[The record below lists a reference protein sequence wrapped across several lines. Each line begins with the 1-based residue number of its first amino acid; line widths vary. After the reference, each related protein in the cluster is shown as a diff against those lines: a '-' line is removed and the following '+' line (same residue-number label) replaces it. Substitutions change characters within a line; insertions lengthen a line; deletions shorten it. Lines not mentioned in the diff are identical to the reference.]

1 MKVWLNDEIVDGE
14 HARLSVRDHGLLYGD
29 GVFEGIRIY
38 NGRAFRLADHLRRLA
53 YSSAYIGL
61 DLPYPLER
69 IGGIVEET
77 AAAFGEH
84 EAYVR
89 LLVTRGVGELG
100 VDPFSCEAP
109 QLVCIVA
116 RIALYDCE
124 SIQTGL
130 NMVTTSVRK
139 PPPDVLNPEVKS
151 LNYLNSVM
159 AKREARLRGAHEG
172 LVLNMQGT
180 VAEASVA
187 NVFAWIDGTLVTP
200 PTVDGALPG
209 ITRATVIQLARELGI
224 ETQVRSIGHAE
235 LMRAEEVFLSGAGAR
250 LVPIGRLDT
259 VAIGAGKRP
268 VLERIDQAFH
278 EYTQHSSEVGL
289 STGQPQS
296 AAYA

>member
-1 MKVWLNDEIVDGE
+1 M
-14 HARLSVRDHGLLYGD
+14 
-29 GVFEGIRIY
+29 FEGIRIY
-38 NGRAFRLADHLRRLA
+38 NGRAFRSADHLQRLA
-53 YSSAYIGL
+53 FSSAYIGL

-69 IGGIVEET
+69 IGAIVKET
-77 AAAFGEH
+77 AAFFGER

-89 LLVTRGVGELG
+89 LLVTRGAGELG
-100 VDPFSCEAP
+100 VDPYSCEAP
-109 QLVCIVA
+109 QLVCMVA
-116 RIALYDCE
+116 RIALYDRE
-124 SIQTGL
+124 SIQAGL

-172 LVLNMQGT
+172 LVLNLQGT

-209 ITRATVIQLARELGI
+209 ITRATVIQLARELCI
-224 ETQVRSIGHAE
+224 ETKVRSIGQAE
-235 LMRAEEVFLSGAGAR
+235 LMRAEEVFLSGAGAG

-259 VAIGAGKRP
+259 VAIGSGKQP
-268 VLERIDQAFH
+268 VLERIDQAFR
-278 EYTQHSSEVGL
+278 EYTQYSSGVSL
-289 STGQPQS
+289 STLQPQS
-296 AAYA
+296 KAYA

>member
-1 MKVWLNDEIVDGE
+1 MKVWLNDQIVDGE
-14 HARLSVRDHGLLYGD
+14 HARLNVRDHGLLYGD

-38 NGRAFRLADHLRRLA
+38 NGCAFRLADHLRRLA

-61 DLPYPLER
+61 NLPYPLER
-69 IGGIVEET
+69 IGAIVEET
-77 AAAFGEH
+77 AASFGER

-100 VDPFSCEAP
+100 VDPLSCEAP
-109 QLVCIVA
+109 QLVCMVA
-116 RIALYDCE
+116 RFALYDRE
-124 SIQTGL
+124 SIQAGL

-224 ETQVRSIGHAE
+224 ETQVRSIGQAE

-259 VAIGAGKRP
+259 VAIGSGKRP

-278 EYTQHSSEVGL
+278 EYTQHSSGVSL